1 MVEKIGGTFPVKV
14 DVRIIAATNRNLEEM
29 VSTGKFRQDLYYR
42 LNVIPIQMPAL
53 RERIEDVPELFRHFM
68 DQYSKKTGLT
78 PKKLSPEVERLFIN
92 YSWPGNV
99 RELRNAVEYL
109 IQVSTD
115 EFIKISDLTQLLKN
129 FYCDTVNTGAS
140 EEPALKE
147 MDRLE
152 RDAIREALEKY
163 GLSVEGKKKAAKYLG
178 LSLSTLYRRLALY
191 DLKYFRPDH
200 FKNSISPY

>member
-1 MVEKIGGTFPVKV
+1 
-14 DVRIIAATNRNLEEM
+14 
-29 VSTGKFRQDLYYR
+29 
-42 LNVIPIQMPAL
+42 
-53 RERIEDVPELFRHFM
+53 
-68 DQYSKKTGLT
+68 
-78 PKKLSPEVERLFIN
+78 
-92 YSWPGNV
+92 
-99 RELRNAVEYL
+99 
-109 IQVSTD
+109 
-115 EFIKISDLTQLLKN
+115 
-129 FYCDTVNTGAS
+129 
-140 EEPALKE
+140 